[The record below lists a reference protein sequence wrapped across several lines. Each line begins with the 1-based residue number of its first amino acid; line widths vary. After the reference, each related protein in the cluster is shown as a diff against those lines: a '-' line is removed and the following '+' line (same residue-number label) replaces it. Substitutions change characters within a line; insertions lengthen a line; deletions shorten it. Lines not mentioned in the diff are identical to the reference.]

1 MSDPKFLQVASMV
14 RDRAPMSRADVARQL
29 NMSPATVG
37 RLIDRQL
44 ALNIVQEGQAAQVSG
59 AGRPSIDLSFNP
71 NIGAVITVDLRLT
84 RSYAALTNLNGL
96 ILATSMVDL
105 TPNASETAVAQI
117 IAQIRDLQTAVSATP
132 PLKAIVV
139 GAPSTVASSS
149 GIVELAPSLGW
160 ENLPL
165 GNMLQ
170 QALQLPV
177 LVENDVN
184 LAALGEFWRG
194 AGQQCRHSLI
204 FVSLGTGVGAG
215 IILNGQL
222 YRGASNAAGE
232 AGFFITDVDAVRD
245 QATGLGDLESRIG
258 RVGLL
263 QYAALIAQKY
273 PRSQLASLLTQA
285 EPVQI
290 RQIFDLAL
298 AGDPAALTVFNEV
311 VDFLTVVVVN
321 LSVVLDP
328 EIVVLGGA
336 SNWQWDALVTAV
348 RQRLGNN
355 LPRRINLQPSQLDN
369 NAVVLGGA
377 YAALYLEN
385 VLPA

>member
-1 MSDPKFLQVASMV
+1 
-14 RDRAPMSRADVARQL
+14 
-29 NMSPATVG
+29 MSPATVG

-44 ALNIVQEGQAAQVSG
+44 MLNVVKEGETAHVGS
-59 AGRPSIDLSFNP
+59 AGRPSIDLTFNQ
-71 NIGAVITVDLRLT
+71 NIGSVITVDLRLT
-84 RSYAALTNLNGL
+84 RSYAAMTNLSGQ
-96 ILATSMVDL
+96 ILATSTHDL
-105 TPNASETAVAQI
+105 TPNEPETAVAQMI
-117 IAQIRDLQTAVSATP
+117 DQIQELQAAQPAAP
-132 PLKAIVV
+132 PLKALVV
-139 GAPSTVASSS
+139 GAPSTVVSHS

-160 ENLPL
+160 QNLPL
-165 GNMLQ
+165 GHMLQ
-170 QALQLPV
+170 EALHMPV

-194 AGQQCRHSLI
+194 AGQNCRHSLI

-215 IILNGQL
+215 IILNGHL

-232 AGFFITDVDAVRD
+232 AGFFIIDVDSVRD

-273 PRSQLASLLTQA
+273 PRSQLANLLTQT

-290 RQIFDLAL
+290 RQIFDLAF

-336 SNWQWDALVTAV
+336 SNWQWEALVTAV
-348 RQRLGNN
+348 RQRLGSN
-355 LPRRINLQPSQLDN
+355 LPRPINLRPSQLDN
-369 NAVVLGGA
+369 NAVILGGA

-385 VLPA
+385 VLPT

>member
-1 MSDPKFLQVASMV
+1 MADQKSILIAAAV
-14 RDRAPMSRADVARQL
+14 RDMAPLSRADVAREL
-29 NMSPATVG
+29 SMSPATVG
-37 RLIDRQL
+37 RIIDRQL
-44 ALNIVQEGQAAQVSG
+44 AQGVVLEGEVTPASG
-59 AGRPSIDLSFNP
+59 AGRPSIDLSFNA
-71 NIGAVITVDLRLT
+71 NIGAVITADLRLT
-84 RSYAALTNLNGL
+84 RSYAALTNLNGR
-96 ILATSMVDL
+96 ILATNTRELPPQQQDAAVD
-105 TPNASETAVAQI
+105 EI
-117 IAQIRDLQTAVSATP
+117 ISQIRDLQTAVPGAP
-132 PLKAIVV
+132 PVKAIIV
-139 GAPSTVASSS
+139 GAPSTVLHTE
-149 GIVELAPSLGW
+149 GIVEMAPSLGW
-160 ENLPL
+160 RNLPL
-165 GNMLQ
+165 GSLLHE
-170 QALQLPV
+170 AFQLPV

-215 IILNGQL
+215 IILNGAL

-245 QATGLGDLESRIG
+245 RATGLGDLESRIG
-258 RVGLL
+258 REGLL

-273 PRSQLASLLTQA
+273 PRSQLATLLTQP

-290 RQIFDLAL
+290 RQIFAMGLD
-298 AGDPAALTVFNEV
+298 GDPAAAAVFNEV
-311 VDFLTVVVVN
+311 IDFLTVVIVN

-328 EIVVLGGA
+328 EVVVLGGA

-348 RQRLGNN
+348 RQRLGTN
-355 LPRRINLQPSQLDN
+355 LPRPINLQPSQLEN

-385 VLPA
+385 VLPT